1 MGCFRPVHVKAA
13 CARKRRVLLSARDTL
28 VRRTRDLANAV
39 RGLLRSFGLRPPRLL
54 RERWN
59 DAVRRLIA
67 AKPML
72 MAAINPILAA
82 RDKLAEELTNLE
94 SGSAI
99 RSATTPFAAAF
110 RRIQVSAPS
119 RHSATSRPS
128 MTRRTSP
135 RRGACGLHLASPQAA
150 TNPVRRTG
158 QVLSPPAGMPERVSP
173 CSLLA

>member
-99 RSATTPFAAAF
+99 RSATTPFAVAF
-110 RRIQVSAPS
+110 
-119 RHSATSRPS
+119 
-128 MTRRTSP
+128 
-135 RRGACGLHLASPQAA
+135 
-150 TNPVRRTG
+150 
-158 QVLSPPAGMPERVSP
+158 
-173 CSLLA
+173 